1 MNFTRRNFFQ
11 LLAGSALAGA
21 AAKIFSHPLSAV
33 AKSSN
38 LRSVSPLPDP
48 SDDESFWLELRKE
61 FLIPEDEVFCNT
73 ATLGAMPKRV
83 LDVVTTSMRTIEET
97 LAHWDYRAEHPDW
110 FSGYRPFEEVRMPL
124 AQIINCEVAELTLT
138 QNATVG
144 MNFIANG
151 IDLKAGDEILQT
163 DQEHVGGKSGWEQRA
178 KRHGAVWK
186 SVQIPHP
193 PNDPDEIIKRFK
205 DAINSKT
212 RVLAIPHQTS
222 MLGLILPVKEI
233 ITIAR
238 AQGAPN
244 LFVVLDGAQAAG
256 QIDVNVR
263 DLDCDAYFFSPH
275 KWLLAPPGSGALY
288 IRKSRQEEIWT
299 TLCSG
304 EWASYDKGAY
314 RFMQIGTGNR
324 SLYEGLKAAAEFRLW
339 LGQER
344 VSRRIRALGTRLRDG
359 LKQIPGVEII
369 SSVHPNMA
377 AGITTYKLEGWTGP
391 KMMDAFWE
399 KKYRVRS
406 MGETNGVRHSLH
418 IYNSM
423 NDVDRGLNILSDL
436 ARRKG

>member
-1 MNFTRRNFFQ
+1 MNITRRNFFHF
-11 LLAGSALAGA
+11 LAGSALAGA
-21 AAKIFSHPLSAV
+21 TAKVFAHPLPTV
-33 AKSSN
+33 AKVEN
-38 LRSVSPLPDP
+38 LRNVPPLPDP

-61 FLIPEDEVFCNT
+61 FLIPENEVFCNT

-83 LDVVTTSMRTIEET
+83 LDIVMNSMKEIEET
-97 LAHWDYRAEHPDW
+97 LAHWDYRAENPDW
-110 FSGYRPFEEVRMPL
+110 FAGYRPFEDVRAPL
-124 AQIINCEVAELTLT
+124 AHIIGCDVSELALT

-144 MNFIANG
+144 MNLIANG

-186 SVQIPHP
+186 SVQIPSP

-205 DAINSKT
+205 DAINPKT

-233 ITIAR
+233 IKIAR
-238 AQGAPN
+238 SHGAPN
-244 LFVVLDGAQAAG
+244 LFVVLDGAQSVG

-263 DLDCDAYFFSPH
+263 DLDCDAYFMSPH

-339 LGQER
+339 LGKER
-344 VSRRIRALGTRLRDG
+344 VSRRILALGTKLREG
-359 LKQIPGVEII
+359 LKTIPGVTIL
-369 SSVHPNMA
+369 SSVHPQMA
-377 AGITTYKLEGWTGP
+377 AGITTYTLEGWTGP

-399 KKYRVRS
+399 RKYRVRS
-406 MGETNGVRHSLH
+406 MGDTNGVRHSLH

-423 NDVDRGLNILSDL
+423 KDVDTGLNIVSDL